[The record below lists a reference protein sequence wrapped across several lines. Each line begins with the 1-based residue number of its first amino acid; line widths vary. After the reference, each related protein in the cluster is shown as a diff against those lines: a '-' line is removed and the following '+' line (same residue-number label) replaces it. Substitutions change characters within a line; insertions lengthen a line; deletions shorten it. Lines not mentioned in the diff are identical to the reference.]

1 MISTSHLIS
10 RHVLGGHARNRQ
22 AIGAADNVL
31 MTREDAT
38 HGVGRFLVL
47 LRVVV
52 GVVEVRTGGNKG
64 VSRDS

>member
-1 MISTSHLIS
+1 
-10 RHVLGGHARNRQ
+10 
-22 AIGAADNVL
+22 